1 MESNHQYAD
10 LSYWD
15 GRFAEEKEFEWLAD
29 FESFKHLVLPML
41 TPDSRI
47 LHIGCGTSQMSMQ
60 LYEMGFTKIT
70 NVDFSQVLVDA
81 GRAAHPEM
89 EWVCDDI
96 RSLSKIPSCSFDVVL
111 EKATLEA
118 LLVKEK
124 STWSPSDSAL
134 KTVDDVFKSI
144 ARVLSAS
151 GVFISISFTQPHF
164 RVPALLRLPGWSI
177 SVNEFG
183 DFFHYFV
190 FIMRRGE
197 ETSQEVR
204 DRFARLAPD
213 WSRSLEVTE

>member
-144 ARVLSAS
+144 AL
-151 GVFISISFTQPHF
+151 
-164 RVPALLRLPGWSI
+164 PALLRLPGWSI